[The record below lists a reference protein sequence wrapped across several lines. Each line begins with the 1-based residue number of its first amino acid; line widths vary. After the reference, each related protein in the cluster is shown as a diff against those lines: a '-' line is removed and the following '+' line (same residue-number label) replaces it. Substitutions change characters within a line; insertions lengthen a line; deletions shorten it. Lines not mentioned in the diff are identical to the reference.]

1 MKKLLALILALAMA
15 LTLVACGGNDNNN
28 DNENNDVNVE
38 NNGNNENNENADN
51 NEDAENNDNAE
62 DEVAEDEPLVDS
74 VDPLELLNTVWG
86 TYADE
91 EKFAIAGGDYD
102 NMTMD
107 VPGTFNHENAEYLD
121 SLLGVPAD
129 IVPNIESAASFM
141 HMMNQNTFT
150 CGAFNLKDDADVK
163 AFIEAL
169 KTNIMNR
176 QWMCGFPDTLVI
188 MQIND
193 TVISAF
199 GNAEL
204 IENFKNKVNTSYT
217 NVGVVVEES
226 LA

>member
-15 LTLVACGGNDNNN
+15 LTLVACGSNDNTN
-28 DNENNDVNVE
+28 DNENNNANVE
-38 NNGNNENNENADN
+38 NNENV
-51 NEDAENNDNAE
+51 ENNDNAE
-62 DEVAEDEPLVDS
+62 DEAPEEDVEEPAKA

-86 TYADE
+86 TYADD

-107 VPGTFNHENAEYLD
+107 TPGAFTHENAEYLD

-129 IVPNIESAASFM
+129 IVPNIASAASFM

-150 CGAFNLKDDADVK
+150 CGAFMLADGADAA
-163 AFIEAL
+163 AFAEAL
-169 KTNIMNR
+169 KTNILNR
-176 QWMCGFPDTLVI
+176 QWMCGFPDTLIILNV
-188 MQIND
+188 D
-193 TVISAF
+193 GTVVSAF

-204 IENFKNKVNTSYT
+204 IENFKNKVSASYT
-217 NVGVVVEES
+217 GAVLVAEES

>member
-1 MKKLLALILALAMA
+1 MKKILALILVLAMA
-15 LTLVACGGNDNNN
+15 LTLVACGNNDNTN

-38 NNGNNENNENADN
+38 NNENVENNGE
-51 NEDAENNDNAE
+51 EDVPAE
-62 DEVAEDEPLVDS
+62 DDTVEDEPLVDS
-74 VDPLELLNTVWG
+74 VDPLDLLTTVWG
-86 TYADE
+86 TYAEE

-107 VPGTFNHENAEYLD
+107 VPGAFTHENAEYLD

-129 IVPNIESAASFM
+129 IVANIESAASFM

-150 CGAFNLKDDADVK
+150 CGAFNLVDGADAQ

-188 MQIND
+188 MQLND

-204 IENFKNKVNTSYT
+204 IENFKNKVDLAYT

>member
-1 MKKLLALILALAMA
+1 MKKILALILALAMA
-15 LTLVACGGNDNNN
+15 LTLVACGSNDNTN
-28 DNENNDVNVE
+28 DNENNNANV
-38 NNGNNENNENADN
+38 ENNENAEN
-51 NEDAENNDNAE
+51 NENDAPAE
-62 DEVAEDEPLVDS
+62 EETPAAEA

-107 VPGTFNHENAEYLD
+107 TPGAFTHENAEYLD

-129 IVPNIESAASFM
+129 IVANIASAASFM

-150 CGAFNLKDDADVK
+150 CGAFLLADGADAA
-163 AFIEAL
+163 AFAEAL
-169 KTNIMNR
+169 KTNILNR
-176 QWMCGFPDTLVI
+176 QWMCGFPDTLI
-188 MQIND
+188 IINVD
-193 TVISAF
+193 GTMVSAF

-204 IENFKNKVNTSYT
+204 IENFKNKVTASYAGA
-217 NVGVVVEES
+217 VLVAEES